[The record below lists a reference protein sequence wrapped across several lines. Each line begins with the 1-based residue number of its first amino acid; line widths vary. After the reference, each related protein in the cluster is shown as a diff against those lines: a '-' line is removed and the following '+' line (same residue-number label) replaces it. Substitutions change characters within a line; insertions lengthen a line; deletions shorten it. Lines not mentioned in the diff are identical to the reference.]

1 MSDKDERERLEHI
14 GKSLERFGKQC
25 DLCGSR
31 PPNAGTVHFQ
41 GNVGLFVQR
50 YRHQVRAEMCGP
62 CLHTQFSKFTLM
74 NLLLGWWGTIS
85 MFVTPGYIL
94 HNMAQYEHAVRLI
107 FKTRKRKTKA
117 LEDALKAN
125 DGHAEGAEM
134 TEAVCFHCG
143 DTKWGSFNACE
154 SCGLKPKS
162 DDDLML
168 SLMLTEHNL
177 SADELA
183 RFARSIKAG
192 RPPVI
197 PESERIRLRP
207 AIEQAK
213 VMMGIKQPGLA
224 TGSSK
229 GRLFNSPGLTW
240 PFLAAVASLIIFWT
254 LYLGQSRMVRQN
266 EVLTYGIVLGLLS
279 GVVLFAIMRAF
290 DRSRTR

>member
-1 MSDKDERERLEHI
+1 M
-14 GKSLERFGKQC
+14 
-25 DLCGSR
+25 
-31 PPNAGTVHFQ
+31 
-41 GNVGLFVQR
+41 
-50 YRHQVRAEMCGP
+50 
-62 CLHTQFSKFTLM
+62 TQ
-74 NLLLGWWGTIS
+74 
-85 MFVTPGYIL
+85 
-94 HNMAQYEHAVRLI
+94 AA
-107 FKTRKRKTKA
+107 
-117 LEDALKAN
+117 
-125 DGHAEGAEM
+125 
-134 TEAVCFHCG
+134 CFHCG
-143 DTKWGSFNACE
+143 EMKWGSFNACE
-154 SCGLKPKS
+154 NCGSKPKS

-177 SADELA
+177 SEDELT

-197 PESERIRLRP
+197 PESERIKLRP

-213 VMMGIKQPGLA
+213 VMMGIKQPPAPDLA
-224 TGSSK
+224 MSK
-229 GRLFNSPGLTW
+229 RRLFNSPGLTW

>member
-1 MSDKDERERLEHI
+1 VV
-14 GKSLERFGKQC
+14 FP
-25 DLCGSR
+25 GS
-31 PPNAGTVHFQ
+31 PVVETAGYPAQH
-41 GNVGLFVQR
+41 R
-50 YRHQVRAEMCGP
+50 SVRARGQIDIQDEEAKSEG
-62 CLHTQFSKFTLM
+62 
-74 NLLLGWWGTIS
+74 
-85 MFVTPGYIL
+85 
-94 HNMAQYEHAVRLI
+94 VRRRI
-107 FKTRKRKTKA
+107 KSERRSCW
-117 LEDALKAN
+117 
-125 DGHAEGAEM
+125 GAEM

-143 DTKWGSFNACE
+143 ETKWGSFNACE
-154 SCGLKPKS
+154 NCGSKPKS

-177 SADELA
+177 SADEFV

-197 PESERIRLRP
+197 PESERVKLRP

-213 VMMGIKQPGLA
+213 VMMGIKQPLV